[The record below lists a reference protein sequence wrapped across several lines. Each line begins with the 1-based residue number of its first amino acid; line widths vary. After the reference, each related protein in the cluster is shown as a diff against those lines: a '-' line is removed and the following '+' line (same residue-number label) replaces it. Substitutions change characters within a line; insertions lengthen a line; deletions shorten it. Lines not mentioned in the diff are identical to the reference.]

1 MNWLQFHIT
10 VEQAQVEFVE
20 TLLMSLGAVSV
31 TLDDAEDQALLEPL
45 PNETPLWD
53 KVIVT
58 GIFQQTEDEPI
69 DAQMIEQFL
78 RSQLADDIVITVD
91 ELEDQVWERAWMD
104 YYEPIQIDD
113 NFWVVPEWLEAPN
126 PSAVNLK
133 LDPGLAFG
141 TGNHASTFLCLQWLG
156 QADLKDKIVIDY
168 GCGSGILAVASLLL
182 GAKAVYATDI
192 DPQAVLAT
200 RQNAELNGVAEQLWV
215 GLPEEFEQQFA
226 GQQADVLVANILAS
240 PLMMLAPTFSQL
252 VKPQATFALAGVI
265 EEQCDDVCE
274 CYQQNGFAVTD
285 VAKREETWYRIS
297 GHFAGGIV

>member
-1 MNWLQFHIT
+1 MNWIQFHIH
-10 VEQAQVEFVE
+10 VEQAQVEFAE

-58 GIFQQTEDEPI
+58 GIFQQTDDEPV
-69 DAQMIEQFL
+69 DVAMIEQFL
-78 RSQLADDIVITVD
+78 RSQMAENTVITVD

-104 YYEPIQIDD
+104 YYEPIQIDEH
-113 NFWVVPEWLEAPN
+113 FWVVPEWLTPPDEN
-126 PSAVNLK
+126 AVNLK

-200 RQNAELNGVAEQLWV
+200 QQNAELNGVADRIWV
-215 GLPEEFEQQFA
+215 GLPEAFEQEFT
-226 GQQADVLVANILAS
+226 GQADVLVANILAT
-240 PLMMLAPTFSQL
+240 PLMMLAPKFSQL
-252 VKPQATFALAGVI
+252 VKKDATFALAGVI
-265 EEQCDDVCE
+265 EEQCDDVCQT
-274 CYQQNGFAVTD
+274 YQNNGFVVTD
-285 VAKREETWYRIS
+285 IAKREETWCRI
-297 GHFAGGIV
+297 AGYFTG